1 MSTQLILYPQYYN
14 GFNPTVTSVFNEY
27 LVNRVN
33 FTGLN
38 STTLHNTTSVTPSQ
52 DAILNSPPSI
62 LGNWYRF
69 TTTGSPWGNVTAPA
83 VTSNNLVLSQDGATT
98 GHTGVYQ
105 QLSGLIVGNTYKLRI
120 NISTQSAD
128 GVITVETYSGLG
140 SSATIN
146 PPSSDYIANVV
157 QISHFFTAQSTNDTV
172 LINFALYGTSGNLT
186 ISSMSITETAT
197 SPTLIYLPQ
206 NETIRYLIICLRLQG
221 LLITVQYLI
230 RM

>member
-1 MSTQLILYPQYYN
+1 MLKVWEKSVNTLEMSAISWTLDLTEI
-14 GFNPTVTSVFNEY
+14 FSSW
-27 LVNRVN
+27 NRSIR
-33 FTGLN
+33 LL
-38 STTLHNTTSVTPSQ
+38 S
-52 DAILNSPPSI
+52 IKI
-62 LGNWYRF
+62 LGF
-69 TTTGSPWGNVTAPA
+69 LI
-83 VTSNNLVLSQDGATT
+83 TSNNLVLSQDGATT

-197 SPTLIYLPQ
+197 SPTLVYSDLNDGQ
-206 NETIRYLIICLRLQG
+206 VICDLYQEEDIPLS
-221 LLITVQYLI
+221 LSIDDFKKVLF
-230 RM
+230 